1 MFDLLFS
8 FLEIYVKDLNNLNS
22 NLNNICNDRLNNIY
36 ADSSHAYPL
45 ICKDIQAGQISIEQ
59 AVKAAVANGFFNTNG
74 AYIGLI
80 IHGSWEFYT
89 AIAVNDAK
97 YISVLIH
104 GYSGE
109 IHQLVWS
116 GGELVNHRVL

>member
-1 MFDLLFS
+1 MN
-8 FLEIYVKDLNNLNS
+8 INS
-22 NLNNICNDRLNNIY
+22 DRLNNIY

-45 ICKDIQAGQISIEQ
+45 ICKDIQASQVTIEQ
-59 AVKAAVANGFFNTNG
+59 AVKDAAANGFFNANG

>member
-1 MFDLLFS
+1 MN
-8 FLEIYVKDLNNLNS
+8 INS
-22 NLNNICNDRLNNIY
+22 DRLNNIY

-45 ICKDIQAGQISIEQ
+45 ICKDIQTGQMSTEQ
-59 AVKAAVANGFFNTNG
+59 AVINAVTNGFFSTNG

-80 IHGSWEFYT
+80 IHGSWEFYS
-89 AIAVNDAK
+89 AISVNNAK
-97 YISVLIH
+97 YISVLTH
-104 GYSGE
+104 YYTGE

>member
-1 MFDLLFS
+1 MN
-8 FLEIYVKDLNNLNS
+8 INS
-22 NLNNICNDRLNNIY
+22 DRLNNIY

-45 ICKDIQAGQISIEQ
+45 ICKDILTGQMSTEQ
-59 AVKAAVANGFFNTNG
+59 AVIDAVTNGFFNTNG

-104 GYSGE
+104 DYSGE

-116 GGELVNHRVL
+116 GGKLVNHRIL